1 METTFSGGTPKF
13 SQSGFLQVLT
23 WISWTGGGTRGRSVR
38 RGALLPRFGF
48 LSSEEDICFTTTS
61 PEPLDS
67 GEYQPRNIRISPTL
81 VNGLGSTSGAFSLPL
96 CFPAE
101 RSEEHTSELQ
111 SLMRISY
118 AVFCL
123 KKTNKV
129 TTSQQDN

>member
-1 METTFSGGTPKF
+1 MTRSLFVSDILPMETTFSGGTPKF

-96 CFPAE
+96 CFP
-101 RSEEHTSELQ
+101 RSEERRVGKECVITCRSRWSPEH
-111 SLMRISY
+111 
-118 AVFCL
+118 
-123 KKTNKV
+123 
-129 TTSQQDN
+129 

>member
-61 PEPLDS
+61 PAPLDS

-81 VNGLGSTSGAFSLPL
+81 VNGLGS
-96 CFPAE
+96 

-111 SLMRISY
+111 SLMRI
-118 AVFCL
+118 
-123 KKTNKV
+123 
-129 TTSQQDN
+129 

>member
-81 VNGLGSTSGAFSLPL
+81 VNG
-96 CFPAE
+96 

-111 SLMRISY
+111 SLMRSSY

-123 KKTNKV
+123 KK
-129 TTSQQDN
+129 